1 MKINQL
7 IRLILVLS
15 ISACVNRPSTA
26 NIPASFETG
35 KVIDTVICKND
46 TTQSYALYIPA
57 KGNKEA
63 LPVIYLFDPHADGRL
78 PLNKYKVLADTYGY
92 ILVGSNNSKNGNDWS
107 ATENIWNNLSADV
120 QSRLKIDSNRIYT
133 GGFSGGAKVAGYIA
147 LKYPVIKGVIANGAG
162 LPDGTSPANFNFSYT
177 AIAGEGDLNL
187 TDIVAFSKALVST
200 QTRQHLILFDGKHEW
215 APDSTMNI
223 AFAGLQLDA
232 MQKKIIPENDKFIND
247 YIENSKER
255 LDTFYN
261 AKKLIKAVEE
271 CTLSI
276 SFLDGLTDKATWF
289 HENMTSLTN
298 DPLYKTQDRI
308 QEQLLS
314 IEQNTKNDY
323 ARHFEQADM
332 PYWVKTIGYLKTR
345 ATTQAT
351 ESPMYQRLLAYLSLA
366 FYSYSNHFI
375 TANANPEARYF
386 VELYKLADATNSE
399 AWYFSAILDAR
410 EGKIDSTEKD
420 LLKAVENGFRD
431 KTRMKLQSEF
441 QGIQDLTSIENK
453 MN

>member
-1 MKINQL
+1 MKIY
-7 IRLILVLS
+7 LILMFS
-15 ISACVNRPSTA
+15 IGACVNKPSA
-26 NIPASFETG
+26 ASFETG

-46 TTQSYALYIPA
+46 ATQSYALYVPS
-57 KGNKEA
+57 KGNKEV
-63 LPVIYLFDPHADGRL
+63 LPVIYLFDPHADGKL
-78 PLNKYKVLADTYGY
+78 PLNKYKSLADTYGY

-147 LKYPVIKGVIANGAG
+147 LKYPVIKGVIVNGAG
-162 LPDGTSPANFNFSYT
+162 MPDGTSPADFNFSYT

-187 TDIVAFSKALVST
+187 TDIVAFSKALVNT
-200 QTRQHLILFDGKHEW
+200 QTRQHLIFFDGKHEW
-215 APDSTMNI
+215 APDSTMNL

-232 MQKKIIPENDKFIND
+232 MQKNIIPKNEKFIND
-247 YIENSKER
+247 YIEKSKER
-255 LDTFYN
+255 LDTFYH
-261 AKKLIKAVEE
+261 AKKMIKAVQE

-276 SFLDGLTDKATWF
+276 SFLDGLTDKATRF
-289 HENMTSLTN
+289 HENLTSLTN
-298 DPLYKTQDRI
+298 DPLYKTQDKM

-314 IEQNTKNDY
+314 VEQNTKVTY
-323 ARHFEQADM
+323 SQHFEQADM
-332 PYWVKTIGYLKTR
+332 PYWVKTIDHLKAG
-345 ATTQAT
+345 ATAKTT

-375 TANANPEARYF
+375 TGNANPEARYF

-410 EGKIDSTEKD
+410 EGRSDTEKD

-431 KTRMKLQSEF
+431 KNRLKQQSEF
-441 QGIQDLTSIENK
+441 QGIPDLTSIENK

>member
-15 ISACVNRPSTA
+15 ISACVNRSSTA
-26 NIPASFETG
+26 NIPASFESG
-35 KVIDTVICKND
+35 KVIDTVICKTD
-46 TTQSYALYIPA
+46 ATQSYALYIPA
-57 KGNKEA
+57 KGNKEV
-63 LPVIYLFDPHADGRL
+63 LPVIYLFDPHADGKL
-78 PLNKYKVLADTYGY
+78 PLNKYKSLADTYGY

-147 LKYPVIKGVIANGAG
+147 LKYPVIKGVIVNGAG
-162 LPDGTSPANFNFSYT
+162 LPDGTSPADFNFSYT

-187 TDIVAFSKALVST
+187 TDIVAFSKALVNT
-200 QTRQHLILFDGKHEW
+200 QTRQHLIFFDGKHEW
-215 APDSTMNI
+215 APDSTMNL

-232 MQKKIIPENDKFIND
+232 MQKNIIPKNDKFIND
-247 YIENSKER
+247 YIAKSKER
-255 LDTFYN
+255 LDTFYH
-261 AKKLIKAVEE
+261 AKKMIKAVQE

-276 SFLDGLTDKATWF
+276 SFLDGLTDKATQF
-289 HENMTSLTN
+289 HENLISLTN
-298 DPLYKTQDRI
+298 DPLYKTQDKM

-314 IEQNTKNDY
+314 VEQNTKVAY
-323 ARHFEQADM
+323 SQHFEQADM
-332 PYWVKTIGYLKTR
+332 PYWVKTINQLKAG
-345 ATTQAT
+345 ATAKNA

-375 TANANPEARYF
+375 TDNANPEARYF
-386 VELYKLADATNSE
+386 VALYKLADATNSE

-410 EGKIDSTEKD
+410 EGRSDTEKD
-420 LLKAVENGFRD
+420 LLKAVENGFKD
-431 KTRMKLQSEF
+431 KNRLKQQREF
-441 QGIQDLTSIENK
+441 QGIPDLTSIENK

>member
-7 IRLILVLS
+7 IPILC

-26 NIPASFETG
+26 NIPASFEAG

-57 KGNKEA
+57 KGNKDA
-63 LPVIYLFDPHADGRL
+63 LPVIYLFDPHAAGRL
-78 PLNKYKVLADTYGY
+78 PLNKYKALADTYGY

-107 ATENIWNNLSADV
+107 VAENIWNNLSADV
-120 QSRLKIDSNRIYT
+120 QSRLKIDSTRIYT

-147 LKYPVIKGVIANGAG
+147 LKYPVIKGVIVNGAG
-162 LPDGTSPANFNFSYT
+162 MPDGSSPADFNFSYT

-187 TDIVAFSKALVST
+187 TEIVAFSKALMNT
-200 QTRQHLILFDGKHEW
+200 PTRQHLILFDGKHEW
-215 APDSTMNI
+215 APDSTMDL

-232 MQKKIIPENDKFIND
+232 MQKNIIPENDIFIND
-247 YIENSKER
+247 YIKKSKER
-255 LDTFYN
+255 LDAFHKE
-261 AKKLIKAVEE
+261 KKLLKAVQE

-289 HENMTSLTN
+289 HENLTSLTN
-298 DPLYKTQDRI
+298 DPLYKTQDKI
-308 QEQLLS
+308 QQQLLS
-314 IEQNTKNDY
+314 MEQNTKADY
-323 ARHFEQADM
+323 SRHFEQVDM
-332 PYWVKTIGYLKTR
+332 SYWEKTIDYLK
-345 ATTQAT
+345 AHAGLKSI

-431 KTRMKLQSEF
+431 KTRLKQQSEF
-441 QGIQDLTSIENK
+441 KGTAALMSIENK